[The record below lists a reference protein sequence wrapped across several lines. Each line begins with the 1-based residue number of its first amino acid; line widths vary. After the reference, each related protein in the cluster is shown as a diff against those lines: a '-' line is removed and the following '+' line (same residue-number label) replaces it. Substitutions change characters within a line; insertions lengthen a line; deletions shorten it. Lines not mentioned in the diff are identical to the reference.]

1 MTDVR
6 AETNRHFADLCRRIR
21 SAFEALDTAK
31 FEEQPW
37 EHEGGGGGLIAVMK
51 GTTFEKVGVNCSAV
65 WGDLDPEFAKQLPG
79 DAKTFYATGISL
91 VAHMVSPLA
100 PAVHLNLRYIETN
113 EGGWFGGGTDLTPYY
128 PFEEDTRDFHAAIKA
143 ACDRHHPDYYPKF
156 KKWCDEYFFL
166 PHRNEPRGV
175 GGIFFDYLTEGA
187 FEERFAFTRSVGEAF
202 LDIYPKIVDRR
213 RRVPYTPE
221 QREYQL
227 YRRGR
232 YVEFNLLYDRGTQ
245 FGLKTK
251 GNVEA
256 IFVSLPPIVK
266 WR

>member
-1 MTDVR
+1 MTDAR
-6 AETNRHFADLCRRIR
+6 TTTNHYFVDLCRRTR
-21 SAFEALDTAK
+21 AAFEALDTAK
-31 FEEQPW
+31 FEQTPW
-37 EHEGGGGGLIAVMK
+37 EHDGGGGGLINVMK

-65 WGDLDPEFAKQLPG
+65 WGDLEPEFARNLPG
-79 DAKTFYATGISL
+79 DTTAFYATGISL
-91 VAHMVSPLA
+91 VAHMVSPLV
-100 PAVHLNLRYIETN
+100 PAVHMNLRYIETDQ
-113 EGGWFGGGTDLTPYY
+113 GWFGGGTDLTPYFPY
-128 PFEEDTRDFHAAIKA
+128 EEDVKDFHGSIKA
-143 ACDRHHPDYYPKF
+143 ACDTHHPDYYPKF

-175 GGIFFDYLTEGA
+175 GGIFFDYLLEGS
-187 FEERFAFTRSVGEAF
+187 FEERFAFIQSVGEAF
-202 LDIYPKIVDRR
+202 LDVYPRIVDRR
-213 RRVPYTPE
+213 RKLPYTPE
-221 QREYQL
+221 QREHQL

-266 WR
+266 WK